1 MHELVKRIK
10 QPELCYVFAK
20 NARRNGHPE
29 LALQAYRH
37 AVDLRAE
44 QHEAANDAEA
54 AAIRAIYAY
63 EEALSYSKGKR
74 TRATGTWQLV
84 NRHGVLPA
92 LSKRLLSSAG
102 DDVQPV
108 LKELGME
115 DYSFR
120 AVAEAYP
127 DAFEAVA
134 A

>member
-20 NARRNGHPE
+20 NATRNGHPE
-29 LALQAYRH
+29 LAVQAYRH
-37 AVDLRAE
+37 AVDLRAG
-44 QHEAANDAEA
+44 QYEAANDAEA

-84 NRHGVLPA
+84 SRHGVLPA

-127 DAFEAVA
+127 EAFEALA